1 MRLKCIILILGTA
14 VNVGCFVNSGKE
26 LSTFSKRDNSSCSQV
41 LQVPTAEQC
50 SFIETN
56 CASEIDIG
64 RVNYL
69 ALYYCKFP
77 ALKSFSVIPLLS
89 CLSLLF
95 IALGM
100 TASDYLCPNLYT
112 ISKFLE
118 LSDNLAGL
126 TLLAFGNGSPD
137 VLSTY
142 KAMSLDSGSLA
153 ISELMGAALFIITVI
168 VGSMAVVHPFK
179 VPRDL
184 FIRDA
189 GFFLGV
195 IALVLISLLNS
206 YLSMVNCILLIG
218 VYVIYVVI
226 VVLNHSFLKSKIRRR
241 VREER
246 SRGNYSLT
254 RPQDNSGTEDIFLD
268 TFDDLPT
275 IEEINF
281 NNIRNQGEGVINSE
295 YDEFMRHQ
303 TSDGI
308 PVEAGSYGLKV
319 LLRELS
325 KHSNHGSISL
335 SNMNERP
342 LTAPVISQSPQ
353 LFSDTSQPQT
363 FPVYK
368 PYSDEVVDQP
378 EEAGNTDQTIP
389 YPNVN
394 HTHQPY
400 SERTESERQNMDFH
414 HRIDFK
420 DIELVKF
427 IAPNLLAFDDFNLI
441 NKIYLMISFPI
452 SILLRFTTPVRD
464 HSIILM
470 LNRLEKNQ
478 RNFPFNQSTEDN
490 ITFDYR
496 LDKML
501 LTTQTF
507 MAINLLSNIM
517 GHHYLIGLTLSIILA
532 SLMNLNYDRKFI
544 SLKYVNYIASFIG
557 FAIAI
562 SWISIFATEII
573 SILKT
578 VSIIYDLSDDILG
591 ITVFALGNSIGDFIS
606 NFTIAKMG
614 MPLMAFGACFGGP
627 LLSLSS
633 MGISGLLIIPRN
645 NKHNNGYRVDIS
657 KTLVVTGLSIILS
670 ISILLIMIPRNN
682 WIIDRKIGFILIFTW
697 VLATTICV
705 LFETFS

>member
-1 MRLKCIILILGTA
+1 MGIA
-14 VNVGCFVNSGKE
+14 VNVSCFVNSGKG
-26 LSTFSKRDNSSCSQV
+26 LSTFSKRENSSCSQV

-77 ALKSFSVIPLLS
+77 ALRSFSVIPLLT

-184 FIRDA
+184 FIRDS

-195 IALVLISLLNS
+195 IALILVSLLNS

-218 VYVIYVVI
+218 VYVIYVVM
-226 VVLNHSFLKSKIRRR
+226 VVLNHSILKSKIRQR

-254 RPQDNSGTEDIFLD
+254 RPQNNSGTEDIFLD
-268 TFDDLPT
+268 TLDDLPT
-275 IEEINF
+275 IEELNF
-281 NNIRNQGEGVINSE
+281 NNIRSQDGGLTNNE
-295 YDEFMRHQ
+295 YDELMRHQ
-303 TSDGI
+303 TSDGII

-335 SNMNERP
+335 SNINDRP

-353 LFSDTSQPQT
+353 LFSGTDQPQT

-368 PYSDEVVDQP
+368 PFRDEIDQP
-378 EEAGNTDQTIP
+378 EEAENTDQTIP
-389 YPNVN
+389 ELNIS
-394 HTHQPY
+394 HIHEPY
-400 SERTESERQNMDFH
+400 SERAESEPQNMIFH
-414 HRIDFK
+414 HRIEFK
-420 DIELVKF
+420 DIELINL
-427 IAPNLLAFDDFNLI
+427 IAPNLLTFDDLNLI
-441 NKIYLMISFPI
+441 NKIYLIISFPT

-470 LNRLEKNQ
+470 LNKLEKNQ
-478 RNFPFNQSTEDN
+478 RNFPFNQTTEDN

-496 LDKML
+496 LDKIL

-507 MAINLLSNIM
+507 MAINLLINIM
-517 GHHYLIGLTLSIILA
+517 GHHFLIGLTLSIILA

-544 SLKYVNYIASFIG
+544 SLKYVNYISSFIG

-606 NFTIAKMG
+606 NLTIAKMG

-645 NKHNNGYRVDIS
+645 NKYNNGYRVDIS
-657 KTLVVTGLSIILS
+657 NTLVVTGLSIILS

-705 LFETFS
+705 LFETLS

>member
-1 MRLKCIILILGTA
+1 MRLKCIILLLGVA
-14 VNVGCFVNSGKE
+14 ANASCFSYSEKG
-26 LSTFSKRDNSSCSQV
+26 LRQFSKRDNSTCSQV
-41 LQVPTAEQC
+41 LKVPAEDQC
-50 SFIETN
+50 SFIERN
-56 CASEIDIG
+56 CASETDIG

-69 ALYYCKFP
+69 DLYYCKFP
-77 ALKSFSVIPLLS
+77 SLKSFSVVPLIS
-89 CLSLLF
+89 CLSLFF

-153 ISELMGAALFIITVI
+153 ISELMGAALFIITVV

-195 IALVLISLLNS
+195 IVLVLISLLNS
-206 YLSMVNCILLIG
+206 YLSMANCILLIG
-218 VYVIYVVI
+218 VYAIYVVI
-226 VVLNHSFLKSKIRRR
+226 VVLNHSFLKSKIKRR

-246 SRGNYSLT
+246 SRGNYSLS
-254 RPQDNSGTEDIFLD
+254 RLQDNDRTDDIFLD

-275 IEEINF
+275 IEELNF
-281 NNIRNQGEGVINSE
+281 NNIRDQDRGVMNNQ

-308 PVEAGSYGLKV
+308 PVGTGSYGLKV

-325 KHSNHGSISL
+325 KHSNQGSISL
-335 SNMNERP
+335 SEMNERP
-342 LTAPVISQSPQ
+342 ITEPVISHSPQ
-353 LFSDTSQPQT
+353 LFSDTDQPQT
-363 FPVYK
+363 FPTYK
-368 PYSDEVVDQP
+368 PYRDDEDQP
-378 EEAGNTDQTIP
+378 EEAENTEQTLLEQTNI
-389 YPNVN
+389 NQM
-394 HTHQPY
+394 H
-400 SERTESERQNMDFH
+400 SERPESEPQNIAF
-414 HRIDFK
+414 RPKFGFK
-420 DIELVKF
+420 DIELIKL
-427 IAPNLLAFDDFNLI
+427 IAPNLLTFYDYNLT
-441 NKIYLMISFPI
+441 NKLYLIISFPI
-452 SILLRFTTPVRD
+452 SILLRITTPVRE
-464 HSIILM
+464 HSIIQM
-470 LNRLEKNQ
+470 LNKLEKNL
-478 RNFPFNQSTEDN
+478 RNFPFNQSTVDDEA
-490 ITFDYR
+490 FDYR
-496 LDKML
+496 LDKIL

-507 MAINLLSNIM
+507 MAINLMSNVM
-517 GHHYLIGLTLSIILA
+517 GHHALIGLLLSIVLA

-544 SLKYVNYIASFIG
+544 SLKNVNYIASFIG
-557 FAIAI
+557 FAISI
-562 SWISIFATEII
+562 SWISLFATEII
-573 SILKT
+573 SILRT

-645 NKHNNGYRVDIS
+645 KKHTNGYRVDIS

-682 WIIDRKIGFILIFTW
+682 WIIDKKIGFILIFTW

-705 LFETFS
+705 LFETLS